1 MELFPESTQAGMA
14 SRTMRPNQIRYRQ
27 KATASVL
34 TEEMLARFASR
45 APSYDRDNRF
55 MQEDFEELRASKY
68 LLGPLPRE
76 FGGAGLTLAEMC
88 REQTA
93 VGISRARNC
102 AGREYARLLDW
113 GRGRSLAAWR
123 HLSGMVAAGSGSG

>member
-1 MELFPESTQAGMA
+1 MSTTMNGTV
-14 SRTMRPNQIRYRQ
+14 SREHSSGNGIPHDAAKSNTLQQ

-76 FGGAGLTLAEMC
+76 FG
-88 REQTA
+88 
-93 VGISRARNC
+93 S
-102 AGREYARLLDW
+102 
-113 GRGRSLAAWR
+113 SLP
-123 HLSGMVAAGSGSG
+123 